1 MTGRT
6 RLWRHT
12 CSLTGWW
19 LLLALALWLLGQA
32 VDQAASLTACAA
44 SSAFL
49 VGIGETGDW
58 LRRRWAARRERAG
71 TAAKRSRSRYMQR

>member
-12 CSLTGWW
+12 WSLTAWW

-32 VDQAASLTACAA
+32 VNQATSLTACAA
-44 SSAFL
+44 SSAL
-49 VGIGETGDW
+49 MVGIGEIGDW
-58 LRRRWAARRERAG
+58 LRRRRAAHRGQAG
-71 TAAKRSRSRYMQR
+71 AAAERSRSHHMQG

>member
-71 TAAKRSRSRYMQR
+71 TVAKRSRSRNMQG